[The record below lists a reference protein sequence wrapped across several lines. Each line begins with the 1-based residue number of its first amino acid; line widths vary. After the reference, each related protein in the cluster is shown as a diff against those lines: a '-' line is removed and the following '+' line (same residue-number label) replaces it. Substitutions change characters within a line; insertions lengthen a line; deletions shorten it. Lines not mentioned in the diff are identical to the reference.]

1 MKLLNSCQ
9 QTLQGLNPYYLSMLS
24 IDHFIMFEFQDF
36 VFDHSIHCQ
45 LMKST
50 SLQPVDEWGKDPLY
64 SVSFSNFD
72 LRLCSSHL

>member
-1 MKLLNSCQ
+1 MKLLPTNVARPEP
-9 QTLQGLNPYYLSMLS
+9 LLFKRVINM
-24 IDHFIMFEFQDF
+24 MFEFC
-36 VFDHSIHCQ
+36 FDHSIHCQ

-72 LRLCSSHL
+72 LRLCSHL